1 MGRFREE
8 YRRQQDQEQT
18 RRDATTDEIQKK
30 FKKNTGESLEE
41 EKKEIPP
48 VTRYNKF
55 VPKPA
60 NTEQEN
66 SSQTKKI

>member
-8 YRRQQDQEQT
+8 YRRQQDQDQT

-30 FKKNTGESLEE
+30 FKKNTGESSE
-41 EKKEIPP
+41 KEIPP